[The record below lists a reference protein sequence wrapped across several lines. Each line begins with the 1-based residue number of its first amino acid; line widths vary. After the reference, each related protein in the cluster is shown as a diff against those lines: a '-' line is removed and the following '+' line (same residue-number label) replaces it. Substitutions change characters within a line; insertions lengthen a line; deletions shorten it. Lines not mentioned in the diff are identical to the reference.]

1 MRTLCHCFAVQA
13 IIAATST
20 DSQRILTNESQN
32 LYVICKGSSIVTLIT
47 PEGLYEMMAFGY
59 RHMERLDRAG
69 ELSRLCGEPSLI
81 N

>member
-1 MRTLCHCFAVQA
+1 M
-13 IIAATST
+13 
-20 DSQRILTNESQN
+20 NPKN
-32 LYVICKGSSIVTLIT
+32 LYVICKGTSIVTLIT

-69 ELSRLCGEPSLI
+69 ELSKLCGEPSLI